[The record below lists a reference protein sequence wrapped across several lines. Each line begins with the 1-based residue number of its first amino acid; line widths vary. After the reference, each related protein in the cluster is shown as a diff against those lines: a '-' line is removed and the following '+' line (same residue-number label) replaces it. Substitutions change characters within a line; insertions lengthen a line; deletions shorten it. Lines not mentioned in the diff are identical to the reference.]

1 MINQEAISGKC
12 NVVCTSKDSRNPQP
26 SDEELQAADFI
37 FCRAFDVGNH
47 RILGKI
53 EEKVAGIEGI
63 TFLFLFVC
71 LVKFFIFLINPWK
84 SQWCNFKLVV
94 YCSICLMCSLVCN
107 CCS

>member
-1 MINQEAISGKC
+1 MVNQEAISGKC

-37 FCRAFDVGNH
+37 FFRAFDVGNR
-47 RILGKI
+47 RILDKI

-71 LVKFFIFLINPWK
+71 LVLNFFYIL
-84 SQWCNFKLVV
+84 
-94 YCSICLMCSLVCN
+94 
-107 CCS
+107 